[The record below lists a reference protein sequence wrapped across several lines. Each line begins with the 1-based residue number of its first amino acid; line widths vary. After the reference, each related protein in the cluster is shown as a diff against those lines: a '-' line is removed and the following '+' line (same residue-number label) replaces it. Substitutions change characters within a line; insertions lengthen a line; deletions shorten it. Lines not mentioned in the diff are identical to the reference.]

1 MASFWYSMQ
10 RLHDIKCV
18 ASEHSVDLLMHG
30 FCFRLKVYYDRDF
43 TLVQKRKT
51 KADSLM
57 ETTHLPEKDTDFLH
71 ILGDDLM
78 LNNLHASMLSGLQG
92 RYPIYGPTVRCSF
105 TVASIMRVVV
115 SLRRNLKGF
124 YDCRLAKRWIASHM
138 FSDVIREEAVELL
151 VAYVF
156 LKPAPFATPLSRITG
171 FLRYNMFHTGHSV

>member
-30 FCFRLKVYYDRDF
+30 FCFRLKVYYDRD
-43 TLVQKRKT
+43 LT